1 MDCKKR
7 PQVLLAAFLYK
18 EHLNTVKEKK
28 QEVILSRLED
38 GLFRGDRLYFFG
50 FFDEVMQR
58 KIRDFLD
65 KKHANYVENGGFS
78 EASRK
83 MFCLIPED
91 WTSFMNVKEDLEWP
105 MMAMR
110 FNRSFNFNHRHVL
123 GTLMGLGIEHQ
134 CIGDISFDEQECQV
148 VFDQKIFPFLKNEFV
163 SIRGRRIAPVYFNY
177 PDIRAFQQKKKQM
190 NITVNSPR
198 IDTVIDRIWGLS
210 RQNAETAIRQSRIR
224 VNYLEID
231 KKNFVVKSGDIISFK
246 GKGKAK
252 IVAFNGKSKKGKY
265 QIQVEKYI

>member
-1 MDCKKR
+1 M
-7 PQVLLAAFLYK
+7 
-18 EHLNTVKEKK
+18 KEKK

-38 GLFRGDRLYFFG
+38 ALFRDDRLYFFG
-50 FFDEVMQR
+50 FYDEIMQS
-58 KIRDFLD
+58 KIRTFLD
-65 KKHANYVENGGFS
+65 KKQAVYTANGGFP

-83 MFCLIPED
+83 MFCLIPKD
-91 WTSFMNVKEDLEWP
+91 WESFIDAKADLEWP
-105 MMAMR
+105 MMAVR
-110 FNRSFNFNHRHVL
+110 FDRSFSFNHRHVL

-163 SIRGRRIAPVYFNY
+163 SIRGRQIKPSYFEY
-177 PDIRAFQQKKKQM
+177 PDIRPFQQKKKQM

-224 VNYLEID
+224 VNYAEID
-231 KKNFVVKSGDIISFK
+231 KKNYTIKSGDIISFK

-252 IVAFNGKSKKGKY
+252 IVAFMGKSKKGKY